1 MEYMK
6 KIVHKKIRPFLFL
19 QLILIGY
26 RAKYNR
32 IDGVKV
38 SALALSATYGE
49 FENRS
54 CQAKDNT
61 IGICCFSAKH

>member
-1 MEYMK
+1 MESME
-6 KIVHKKIRPFLFL
+6 KIVHKTIRPFLFL

-26 RAKYNR
+26 REKYNR

-38 SALALSATYGE
+38 SVLALSATDGE
-49 FENRS
+49 FESLS
-54 CQAKDNT
+54 CQTKDNK